1 MCFLDWRCPFNDL
14 YMNSFL
20 DWAIA
25 NKVELFGTLFGL
37 VYVWLSIRQSLHTW
51 TAGII
56 TSLLYCWVFFEAK
69 FYAGMGLQGYY
80 LIISAYGLWSW
91 RHGGEK
97 GAASEKLHVSYTKSS
112 LWTILFVL
120 NLFLTLLMYYLLG
133 RYTDSP
139 IPFGDAFTTSLSIFA
154 TWMLARKKI
163 EHWLIWIFI
172 DLVSSGLY
180 LYRGLYPTVFLFL
193 VYTVMAGIGFYE
205 WKKEPIKV
213 PC

>member
-1 MCFLDWRCPFNDL
+1 
-14 YMNSFL
+14 MNVFI
-20 DWAIA
+20 DWAFS

-37 VYVWLSIRQSLHTW
+37 IYVWLSIRQSLHTW

-80 LIISAYGLWSW
+80 LIISIYGLWSW
-91 RHGGEK
+91 RRGG
-97 GAASEKLHVSYTKSS
+97 GNSS
-112 LWTILFVL
+112 LSETLRVSCTKVNLWVKLFIL
-120 NLFLTLLMYYLLG
+120 NLFLTLLMYSLLS

-139 IPFGDAFTTSLSIFA
+139 IPFGDAFTTSLSIIA

-172 DLVSSGLY
+172 DLISSGLY

-193 VYTVMAGIGFYE
+193 VYTVMAVIGYYE
-205 WKKEPIKV
+205 WRKELVKGT
-213 PC
+213 C

>member
-1 MCFLDWRCPFNDL
+1 
-14 YMNSFL
+14 MNSFL
-20 DWAIA
+20 DWAFA

-37 VYVWLSIRQSLHTW
+37 IYVWLSIRQSLQTW

-80 LIISAYGLWSW
+80 LIISVYGLWSW
-91 RHGGEK
+91 RHGGDN
-97 GAASEKLHVSYTKSS
+97 GSVSEKLHVSNTKLS
-112 LWTILFVL
+112 LWVKLFVL

-139 IPFGDAFTTSLSIFA
+139 IPFGDAFTTSLSIIA

-205 WKKEPIKV
+205 WRKEPIKA

>member
-1 MCFLDWRCPFNDL
+1 
-14 YMNSFL
+14 MNVFI
-20 DWAIA
+20 DWAFS
-25 NKVELFGTLFGL
+25 NKVELLGTLFGL
-37 VYVWLSIRQSLHTW
+37 IYVWLSIRQSLHTW

-80 LIISAYGLWSW
+80 LIISIYGLWSW
-91 RHGGEK
+91 RRGGVNSADGETLHISCTK
-97 GAASEKLHVSYTKSS
+97 ANLWVKLF
-112 LWTILFVL
+112 IL
-120 NLFLTLLMYYLLG
+120 NLFLTLLMYSLLS

-139 IPFGDAFTTSLSIFA
+139 IPFGDAFTTSLSIIA

-172 DLVSSGLY
+172 DLISSGLY

-193 VYTVMAGIGFYE
+193 VYAIMAVIGYHE
-205 WKKEPIKV
+205 WRKELVKGS
-213 PC
+213 C

>member
-1 MCFLDWRCPFNDL
+1 
-14 YMNSFL
+14 MNVFI
-20 DWAIA
+20 DWAFS

-37 VYVWLSIRQSLHTW
+37 IYVWLSIRQSLHTW

-56 TSLLYCWVFFEAK
+56 TSLLYCWVFFGAK

-80 LIISAYGLWSW
+80 LIISIYGLWSW
-91 RHGGEK
+91 RRGG
-97 GAASEKLHVSYTKSS
+97 SNSS
-112 LWTILFVL
+112 LGETLRVSSTKANLWVKLFIL
-120 NLFLTLLMYYLLG
+120 NLFLTLLMYSLLR

-139 IPFGDAFTTSLSIFA
+139 IPFGDAFTTSLSIIA

-172 DLVSSGLY
+172 DLISSGLY

-193 VYTVMAGIGFYE
+193 VYAVMAVIGYYE
-205 WKKEPIKV
+205 WRKKLVKRT
-213 PC
+213 C

>member
-1 MCFLDWRCPFNDL
+1 
-14 YMNSFL
+14 MNVFI
-20 DWAIA
+20 DWAFS
-25 NKVELFGTLFGL
+25 NKVELLGTLFGL
-37 VYVWLSIRQSLHTW
+37 IYVWLSIRQSLHTW

-80 LIISAYGLWSW
+80 LIISIYGLWSW
-91 RHGGEK
+91 RRGGENS
-97 GAASEKLHVSYTKSS
+97 SEGETLHVSCTKVN
-112 LWTILFVL
+112 LWVKLFIL
-120 NLFLTLLMYYLLG
+120 NLFLTFLMYSLLS

-139 IPFGDAFTTSLSIFA
+139 IPFGDAFTTSLSIIA

-172 DLVSSGLY
+172 DLISSGLY

-193 VYTVMAGIGFYE
+193 VYAVMAVIGYYE
-205 WKKEPIKV
+205 WRKELVKGS
-213 PC
+213 C